1 MHLGY
6 SVIVDP
12 VQSIESDLIRFEQLP
27 YPSKFRPRCVH
38 RSQRDY
44 QKHLDPYWSILR
56 LYMSIN
62 LLPSFVYA
70 RWVYPY
76 ANTNSTAFYFRE

>member
-44 QKHLDPYWSILR
+44 QKHLDPY
-56 LYMSIN
+56 
-62 LLPSFVYA
+62 
-70 RWVYPY
+70 
-76 ANTNSTAFYFRE
+76 